1 MEVMDMNI
9 EVGFYNL
16 WRILL
21 IVIVFAGVLMLI
33 GNKLRGMKIEN
44 PEDHYNPKVNTVGS
58 LPLLVLL
65 VISIFTP
72 IIMGALFWTGCVL
85 IAIAGIIYV
94 LTIIAFIKA
103 RKGLT
108 TIGVYQISRNPMYI
122 AWFLVFIA
130 FTLLAWQADLIMGI
144 STAFITLL
152 NIFVIHWMVLG
163 EERFLSKKYGDAYRE
178 YMNRTPRYV
187 GIPKKK
193 L

>member
-1 MEVMDMNI
+1 MNI

-72 IIMGALFWTGCVL
+72 IIMGTLFWTGCVL